1 MAFALICRPM
11 KRLLIVESPTKAR
24 TIGRFLPGREY
35 RIEASMGHVRDLPAR
50 AAEIPARY
58 KKEPWARM
66 GVRTDNGFEPLYV
79 VPADKKGV
87 VRLLKAALKDATELL
102 IATDEDREGE
112 SIGWHL
118 LEVLQPKV
126 PVRRM
131 VFHQITRSAI
141 ERALEN
147 TRDINRL
154 LVEAQE
160 TRRVLDRLVGYTI
173 SPVLWKKIAPRLAA
187 GRVQSVAVR
196 LLVRRE
202 QQRIAFVPASYWGL
216 ATELETD
223 GVAFRADLTHL
234 GDLRLATGR
243 DFDDNTG
250 ELKPGLVSEKNV
262 LLLSESEARRLERAL
277 VGAPWHVAEVKE
289 TEKRRTPAPPFIT
302 STLQQEAS
310 RKMRMGAKRT
320 MRIAQDLYQKGHITY
335 MRTDSVQLSSEAI
348 KASRR
353 VVEARYG
360 KEYLSPGPRRYSAK
374 VRNAQEAHEAIRPA
388 GSQMRTVAQLGLT
401 GDEARLYDLIWKRT
415 VATQMAQCIES
426 HVTVRLHAAAGEE
439 TARFRAAGKTIV
451 FPGFVRAYVEGSD
464 DPSAVLSDRSN
475 PLPKLAPGDSP
486 ACRAISAR
494 GHETKPPARYTEA
507 SLIKKLEAEG
517 IGRPSTYASIIGT
530 IQERGSA
537 RSSGTQL
544 VPTFTA
550 FATNRL
556 LENRFSRLVDTDFT
570 ARMEQELDDI
580 ATGKEEAALF
590 LRRFFKGEDG
600 LEQRARAALGEVDAR
615 DVSTLSFPK
624 WDPFVVR
631 VGRYGPY
638 VEGKVDGQVIRATLP
653 EDLMPADATADS
665 FRALIG
671 AAMKADEELGRHEGQ
686 AVYLKQGRYGR
697 YVQLGEGDDKS
708 KPRRV
713 SVPKSIKTVSIQDAL
728 KLLSLPRDLGEHPDT
743 GKPVTADIGRYG
755 PYVHH
760 DGKFAS
766 LKVPDDVFTVEL
778 LRGLELLAA
787 KKGGSAVLRV
797 VGEHPESGEAI
808 EVREGRYGQYIR
820 HQKLNAKLK
829 KEQAADSIT
838 LEEAL
843 ELLAAAKAAGPRRR
857 RRRSAR

>member
-1 MAFALICRPM
+1 M

-24 TIGRFLPGREY
+24 TIGKFLPVKDY

-58 KKEPWARM
+58 KKEPWARL
-66 GVRTDNGFEPLYV
+66 GVRTDNGFEPIYV

-87 VRLLKAALKDATELL
+87 VRSLRAALKDATELF

-118 LEVLQPKV
+118 LEVLKPKV

-141 ERALEN
+141 ERALDN

-202 QQRIAFVPASYWGL
+202 QQRIAFVPASYWDL
-216 ATELETD
+216 AAALEAD
-223 GVAFRADLTHL
+223 GAAFKADLTHL
-234 GDLRLATGR
+234 GGLRVATGR

-250 ELKPGLVSEKNV
+250 ELKPGLVSGENV
-262 LLLSESEARRLERAL
+262 LLLSEAGARRLERAL
-277 VGAPWHVAEVKE
+277 VGAPWHVAQVNEK
-289 TEKRRTPAPPFIT
+289 EKRRTPAPPFIT

-310 RKMRMGAKRT
+310 RKLRMSAKRT
-320 MRIAQDLYQKGHITY
+320 MRTAQNLYQKGHITY
-335 MRTDSVQLSSEAI
+335 MRTDSVQLSGEAI
-348 KASRR
+348 EASRR

-360 KEYLSPGPRRYSAK
+360 KEYLSPGPRRYSSQ

-388 GSQMRTVAQLGLT
+388 GSRMRTVRQLELK

-415 VATQMAQCIES
+415 VATQMAQCVES
-426 HVTVRLHAAAGEE
+426 HVTVGLQAEAGED
-439 TARFRAAGKTIV
+439 TARFRAAGKTIL
-451 FPGFVRAYVEGSD
+451 FPGFIRAYVEGSD
-464 DPSAVLSDRSN
+464 DPAATIGDRST
-475 PLPKLAPGDSP
+475 PLPKLAPGDRP
-486 ACRAISAR
+486 ACRAVTAR
-494 GHETKPPARYTEA
+494 GHETKPPARFTEA

-537 RSSGTQL
+537 RSVGTQL

-570 ARMEQELDDI
+570 AKMEQELDDI
-580 ATGKEEAALF
+580 ATGKEEATLF
-590 LRRFFKGEDG
+590 LRRFFKGENG
-600 LEQRARAALGEVDAR
+600 LEQRALAALGEVDAR
-615 DVSTLSFPK
+615 DVSTLSFPQ

-638 VEGKVDGQVIRATLP
+638 VEGELDGKLARATVP
-653 EDLMPADATADS
+653 EDLLPADATMDV
-665 FRALIG
+665 FRDLIG
-671 AAMKADEELGRHEGQ
+671 AALGADEELGRYEGQ

-697 YVQLGEGDDKS
+697 YIQLGEGDS
-708 KPRRV
+708 KTKPKRI
-713 SVPKSIKTVSIQDAL
+713 SVPKTVKNVSFEDAL
-728 KLLSLPRDLGEHPDT
+728 KLLSLPRELGQHPET

-755 PYVHH
+755 PYVQHE
-760 DGKFAS
+760 GKFAS
-766 LKVPDDVFTVEL
+766 IKAPDDVFAVQL
-778 LRGLELLAA
+778 QRGLELLAA
-787 KKGGSAVLRV
+787 KKRGPAVLRV
-797 VGEHPESGEAI
+797 IGKHPETGKEI
-808 EVREGRYGQYIR
+808 EVREGRYGRYVR
-820 HQKLNAKLK
+820 HEKRNAKLK
-829 KEQAADSIT
+829 KEQSAESIT
-838 LEEAL
+838 MEEAL
-843 ELLAAAKAAGPRRR
+843 ELLAAAKASGPRRR
-857 RRRSAR
+857 RRRAAR

>member
-1 MAFALICRPM
+1 MAFALNCRLM

-50 AAEIPARY
+50 AAEIPARF
-58 KKEPWARM
+58 KKEPWARV

-118 LEVLQPKV
+118 LEVLKPKV

-202 QQRIAFVPASYWGL
+202 RQRIAFVPASYWGL
-216 ATELETD
+216 VARLETD
-223 GVAFRADLTHL
+223 AVAFRADLTHL

-250 ELKPGLVSEKNV
+250 ELKAGLVSEENV
-262 LLLSESEARRLERAL
+262 LLLSEAEARRLERAL

-289 TEKRRTPAPPFIT
+289 SEKRRTPAPPFIT

-310 RKMRMGAKRT
+310 RKLRMGAKRT
-320 MRIAQDLYQKGHITY
+320 MRTAQDLYQKGHITY

-388 GSQMRTVAQLGLT
+388 GSQMRTVAQLGLS

-415 VATQMAQCIES
+415 VATQMAPCIES
-426 HVTVRLHAAAGEE
+426 HVTVRLHAVAGEE

-451 FPGFVRAYVEGSD
+451 FPGFVRAYVEGTD
-464 DPSAVLSDRSN
+464 DPSAMLSENSS

-486 ACRAISAR
+486 VCRAVSAG

-537 RSSGTQL
+537 RSAGTQL

-638 VEGKVDGQVIRATLP
+638 VEGEVDGHVVRASLP

-671 AAMKADEELGRHEGQ
+671 TAMKADEELGRHEGKS
-686 AVYLKQGRYGR
+686 VYLKQGRYGQ
-697 YVQLGEGDDKS
+697 YVQLGEGDGKS

-713 SVPKSIKTVSIQDAL
+713 SVPKSIKTVSIHDAL
-728 KLLSLPRDLGEHPDT
+728 KLLSLPRDLGEHPET

-778 LRGLELLAA
+778 PRGLELLAA